1 MRKLIK
7 KTPAK
12 ATLPELY
19 KIWILLLIYK
29 KIKNQ
34 KIKKSEITYQ
44 PKTFEKSNI
53 VDDIKQII
61 KF

>member
-1 MRKLIK
+1 M
-7 KTPAK
+7 
-12 ATLPELY
+12 
-19 KIWILLLIYK
+19 
-29 KIKNQ
+29 KNQ

>member
-7 KTPAK
+7 KTTAK
-12 ATLPELY
+12 AKLPELY
-19 KIWILLLIYK
+19 KKWTLLLIYK

-44 PKTFEKSNI
+44 PKIFEKSNI